1 MKPVN
6 RNPPVRPTVPLD
18 PPQPADVTHRPR
30 SCHGGQNAH
39 TRADNSRHVS
49 HVTLRNTHTQTHTNI
64 EFDVQLQRRTT
75 AVLLFSV
82 LPSEGSSARTESAS
96 GGSLT
101 FTVAQ
106 PVFNRPTTELLR
118 VRTLQMLGSSGNPQT
133 QCGASELLN
142 LVGGAHT

>member
-75 AVLLFSV
+75 AVLCLTVGRILRSDGKCERRQFDV
-82 LPSEGSSARTESAS
+82 HRRLARLQPSNHRVTPGQNPTSFRF
-96 GGSLT
+96 LWKPPN
-101 FTVAQ
+101 TV
-106 PVFNRPTTELLR
+106 R
-118 VRTLQMLGSSGNPQT
+118 
-133 QCGASELLN
+133 SER
-142 LVGGAHT
+142 AA